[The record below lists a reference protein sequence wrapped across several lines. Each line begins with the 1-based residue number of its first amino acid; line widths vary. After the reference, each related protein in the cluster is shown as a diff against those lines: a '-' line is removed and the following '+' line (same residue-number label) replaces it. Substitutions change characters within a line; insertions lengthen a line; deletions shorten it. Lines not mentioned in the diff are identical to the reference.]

1 MDKANPAAFKEMLRV
16 MKYLIQT
23 KDMALRIAPKFDKST
38 KMTKWKLRIFSDS
51 DWASNKDDRKSITGF
66 VILLCETPILWK
78 SQSQRT
84 VSLSSTEAEY
94 YATAE
99 AAKEIKFVVQ
109 VLESLNLEVDKPIIV
124 HIDNVGA
131 IFVAEN
137 ASATKHTRHID
148 ARYHFVR
155 EYIIDGQ
162 IKIIFVMS
170 KANMADMFTK
180 NVTSE
185 IYEEHIDNFLIHR
198 EVIKLT
204 SANLDSIQFFDSGGV
219 SEIKT
224 SSPVPVHE
232 SQNRKEPQ
240 YNKKEPPYNKY
251 IDEYLLGT
259 YIPKYKKVNRMNPLT
274 RNQTGSNNE

>member
-1 MDKANPAAFKEMLRV
+1 MDKATPAAFKEMVRI
-16 MKYLIQT
+16 MKFTLQT
-23 KDMALRIAPKFDKST
+23 KDHGLRIAPKIDNNNKLH
-38 KMTKWKLRIFSDS
+38 KWTLRIFSDS

-66 VILLCETPILWK
+66 VILLCETPILWR

-109 VLESLNLEVDKPIIV
+109 VLESLNLQVEKPIIV

-155 EYIIDGQ
+155 EYIVDGQ

-170 KANMADMFTK
+170 KQNMADIFTK
-180 NVTSE
+180 NVIGE
-185 IYEEHIDNFLIHR
+185 IYEEHIDNFIVHR

-204 SANLDSIQFFDSGGV
+204 SAELQPTGFFDYGGV
-219 SEIKT
+219 SERKQHVKAAYLNESKT
-224 SSPVPVHE
+224 SYAGGNTTREQRPE
-232 SQNRKEPQ
+232 
-240 YNKKEPPYNKY
+240 Y
-251 IDEYLLGT
+251 INNYLSGT
-259 YIPKYKKVNRMNPLT
+259 YVPKYRRVQKLSRTTPEV
-274 RNQTGSNNE
+274 EI